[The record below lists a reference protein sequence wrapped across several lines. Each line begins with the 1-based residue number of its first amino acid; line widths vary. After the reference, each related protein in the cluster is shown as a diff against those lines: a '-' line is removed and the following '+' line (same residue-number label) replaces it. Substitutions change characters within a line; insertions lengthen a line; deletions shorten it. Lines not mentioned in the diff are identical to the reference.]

1 MWISSKYTYITSLLS
16 PPGSCPWDSP
26 DKNTGVDC
34 HSLPQRIFPT
44 QGLNP
49 GLLHC
54 RRILYHLSQQ
64 GSLLG
69 SSTSQLTQ
77 FFCFM
82 ANIPLCVYTF
92 VLATRPPVQSLSC
105 PILCNPMVCS
115 MPGFPVH
122 HELKLMSIKSVMP
135 SNHLIPSSSPRLQ
148 SFPAP
153 GSLPESALH
162 IRWPKCWCFSFNSPS
177 NEFKPDF
184 L

>member
-1 MWISSKYTYITSLLS
+1 MS

-44 QGLNP
+44 QGSNP

-69 SSTSQLTQ
+69 SSTSQPTQ

-82 ANIPLCVYTF
+82 ANIPLCVYAF

-105 PILCNPMVCS
+105 PILCNPMDRS
-115 MPGFPVH
+115 MPGFPVRH
-122 HELKLMSIKSVMP
+122 QLPELAQTHVHQVSDAIQP
-135 SNHLIPSSSPRLQ
+135 SHPVVFSPSSI
-148 SFPAP
+148 FP
-153 GSLPESALH
+153 STRVSS
-162 IRWPKCWCFSFNSPS
+162 RVSSS
-177 NEFKPDF
+177 Y
-184 L
+184 

>member
-1 MWISSKYTYITSLLS
+1 MWGLNSPIRDQTHASCSGKCGFFFFNWRIIALYYCVGFCCTSMWISSKYTYITSLLS

-34 HSLPQRIFPT
+34 HSLPQRFFPT
-44 QGLNP
+44 QGSNP

-69 SSTSQLTQ
+69 SSTSQPTQ

-82 ANIPLCVYTF
+82 ANIPLCVYAF

-105 PILCNPMVCS
+105 PILCNPMDRS

-122 HELKLMSIKSVMP
+122 H
-135 SNHLIPSSSPRLQ
+135 
-148 SFPAP
+148 
-153 GSLPESALH
+153 
-162 IRWPKCWCFSFNSPS
+162 
-177 NEFKPDF
+177 
-184 L
+184 